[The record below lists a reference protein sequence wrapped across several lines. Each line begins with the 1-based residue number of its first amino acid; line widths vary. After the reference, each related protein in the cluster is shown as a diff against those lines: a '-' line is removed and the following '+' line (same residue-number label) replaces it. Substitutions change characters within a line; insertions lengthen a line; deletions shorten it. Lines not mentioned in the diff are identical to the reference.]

1 MATLKLNKEEI
12 GNMIDE
18 IISEKMKQIK
28 ESKNPVGSK
37 EDKLQK
43 YINENVV
50 NWAKTVVESKNTNPR
65 LDALVNEAIGE
76 YIEEKKAE
84 DEKINQFKAKL
95 MENIDNIVDEVFEHI
110 RKS

>member
-28 ESKNPVGSK
+28 ESKNSIGNK

-65 LDALVNEAIGE
+65 LDSLVNEAIGE

-84 DEKINQFKAKL
+84 DKKINQFKAKL
-95 MENIDNIVDEVFEHI
+95 MENIDNIVDEVFECI

>member
-50 NWAKTVVESKNTNPR
+50 NWAKTVVESKSTSPR
-65 LDALVNEAIGE
+65 LDTLVNEAIGE

-84 DEKINQFKAKL
+84 DKKINQFKAKL

>member
-28 ESKNPVGSK
+28 ESKNPVSRK

-84 DEKINQFKAKL
+84 DKKINQFKAKL

-110 RKS
+110 KKS

>member
-28 ESKNPVGSK
+28 ESKNSIGNK
-37 EDKLQK
+37 EDKLQE

-50 NWAKTVVESKNTNPR
+50 NWVKTVVESKNTNPK
-65 LDALVNEAIGE
+65 LDALVNEAVGE

-84 DEKINQFKAKL
+84 DKKINQFKAKL

>member
-28 ESKNPVGSK
+28 ESKNPIGSK

-50 NWAKTVVESKNTNPR
+50 NWAKTVVESKSTNPR
-65 LDALVNEAIGE
+65 LDTLVNEAIGE

-84 DEKINQFKAKL
+84 DKKINQFKAKL

>member
-28 ESKNPVGSK
+28 ESKNSIGNK
-37 EDKLQK
+37 EDKLQE

-50 NWAKTVVESKNTNPR
+50 NWAKTVVESKNTNPK
-65 LDALVNEAIGE
+65 LDALVNEAVGE

-84 DEKINQFKAKL
+84 DKKINQFKAKL

>member
-1 MATLKLNKEEI
+1 MTTLKLNKKEI

-28 ESKNPVGSK
+28 ESKTPVSNK
-37 EDKLQK
+37 EDKLQS

-65 LDALVNEAIGE
+65 LDSLVNEAIGE

-84 DEKINQFKAKL
+84 DKKINQFKAKL
-95 MENIDNIVDEVFEHI
+95 MENIDNIVDEVFECI

>member
-50 NWAKTVVESKNTNPR
+50 NWAKTVVESKSTNPR
-65 LDALVNEAIGE
+65 LDTLVNEAIGE

-84 DEKINQFKAKL
+84 DKKINQFKAKL